1 MASRRRCIA
10 DAGRVTRLSRISIR
24 TPHAAVRP
32 KSVHCGMRLSGE
44 YWFGR
49 DVGAGACCAV
59 VRVTSEIKRRPAARP
74 AGRLMVL
81 GMVVASRNEIL
92 WPKTV
97 SRR

>member
-1 MASRRRCIA
+1 MAQRTR

-49 DVGAGACCAV
+49 DVGAGAWAV
-59 VRVTSEIKRRPAARP
+59 TRVTSEIKRRPAAARP

-81 GMVVASRNEIL
+81 GMVVASRNEIM